1 MKIIPLFTMLFIT
14 AIGTHAQSEINGTAN
29 SALFQNNKL
38 KLAFLETKQT
48 QNVVLFESIQPLSNA
63 DSLVNKIIPPS
74 TVRAEEIVYIMPIKE
89 LESGSRM
96 PVHVPNPEI
105 HYTILDKKL
114 GGLVIDPRKD

>member
-1 MKIIPLFTMLFIT
+1 MKIIPLFSMLFF
-14 AIGTHAQSEINGTAN
+14 AALGTHAQSELSGTPN

-38 KLAFLETKQT
+38 KLAFSNTKQT

-89 LESGSRM
+89 LESDSRM

-114 GGLVIDPRKD
+114 GGLVIDPHKD